1 MKQRERPSEK
11 SKKEEGR
18 KRGRRKT
25 GTYRHQESGLGN
37 LTKKTTFLLQDDKKL
52 HVL

>member
-1 MKQRERPSEK
+1 MKQRERRSEK
-11 SKKEEGR
+11 SKKEERR

-25 GTYRHQESGLGN
+25 GKCRHKESGLGN
-37 LTKKTTFLLQDDKKL
+37 LTKKTKFLLQDDKKL